1 MNGND
6 ASQDLRQLT
15 SQNLKTASCWE
26 GEETQREEF
35 LKGKFLTPVFQYK
48 GTGQFVM
55 NIFTWV
61 SKKPRGARLLQKW
74 AECIV
79 VLELNNNKQKKKFES
94 LYSSAV
100 QHIKMKTWKHHDK
113 HCIGNNTVL
122 KTTKKVTDL
131 MICHSF
137 VGMSSFWGN
146 VKLMRVHRIFEHMSH
161 F

>member
-55 NIFTWV
+55 NIFTRV
-61 SKKPRGARLLQKW
+61 SKKPRGARLLQK
-74 AECIV
+74 
-79 VLELNNNKQKKKFES
+79 
-94 LYSSAV
+94 
-100 QHIKMKTWKHHDK
+100 
-113 HCIGNNTVL
+113 
-122 KTTKKVTDL
+122 
-131 MICHSF
+131 
-137 VGMSSFWGN
+137 
-146 VKLMRVHRIFEHMSH
+146 
-161 F
+161 